1 MADRRPESKPLKISH
16 IQRKVQPVWYA
27 PPVAALAL
35 LVALM
40 PLGSRLTAEAAPQH
54 GPNGAS
60 AGESDGAR
68 LVSTSVE
75 RDLPGSELG
84 QIALQMWRMVNQ
96 DRRSPATIAET
107 KGQALSLRWDPRLAT
122 VALEH
127 SQEMAATG
135 VFSHKGADGSMP
147 MNRVSRAGIRWLATG
162 ENIAKVESAE
172 QAETLFM
179 DEPKFQP
186 NHRGNILNANYNS
199 VGIGVARGSDG
210 SLYITQEFAEIQ

>member
-1 MADRRPESKPLKISH
+1 MADRRPESKPSKISH
-16 IQRKVQPVWYA
+16 IQQTVRPDWYA
-27 PPVAALAL
+27 PRIAALAL

-40 PLGSRLTAEAAPQH
+40 PLSSRLTAEAAPQH
-54 GPNGAS
+54 GPNGS
-60 AGESDGAR
+60 SVGDSTGAR
-68 LVSTSVE
+68 LVRTSAE
-75 RDLPGSELG
+75 RDVPESELG
-84 QIALQMWRMVNQ
+84 QVALQMWRMVNE
-96 DRRSPATIAET
+96 DRRSPATITET
-107 KGQALSLRWDPRLAT
+107 KGQARLLRWDARLAT

-135 VFSHKGADGSMP
+135 VFSHRGQDGSMP